1 VVLDEHPELAHGSRA
16 AIRDAGLAR
25 LQEAD
30 ARTRAAA
37 VSLVV
42 LVRDPSAPTLAVNAL
57 DDASPW
63 VRLRGLLGVFLLKP
77 PGCLPR
83 VLVLLDDEDPNV
95 RSFAAAALE
104 RVGDAT
110 SLAALPEAR
119 ARELDPVVWDRIDET
134 VAILE
139 GRRPSTPIDPSVWDE
154 AE

>member
-1 VVLDEHPELAHGSRA
+1 
-16 AIRDAGLAR
+16 
-25 LQEAD
+25 
-30 ARTRAAA
+30 
-37 VSLVV
+37 
-42 LVRDPSAPTLAVNAL
+42 
-57 DDASPW
+57 
-63 VRLRGLLGVFLLKP
+63 
-77 PGCLPR
+77 
-83 VLVLLDDEDPNV
+83 LVLLDDEDPNV